1 MKSLSRM
8 FVWWPGLDQEVE
20 DLVKSCQVCQLHR
33 NSPPPAPLQPWIWPS
48 QPWARIHM
56 DYAGPFLGHR
66 FLIVV
71 DAHSKWIEAFTM
83 PTITSSATIEKLR
96 VLFAQFGLPDVIVT
110 DNGSNFTSS
119 EFDTFCQRN
128 GIKHIT
134 SAPFHPSTNGLAE
147 RAVQTVKRGIL
158 KLKDGSLTD
167 KLSRFLF
174 SYRNTPLQLT
184 GSTPAELFLGRR
196 VKSALD

>member
-1 MKSLSRM
+1 
-8 FVWWPGLDQEVE
+8 
-20 DLVKSCQVCQLHR
+20 
-33 NSPPPAPLQPWIWPS
+33 
-48 QPWARIHM
+48 M
-56 DYAGPFLGHR
+56 DFAGPFLGHR

-158 KLKDGSLTD
+158 KLKEGSLTD

-196 VKSALD
+196 VKSALDQIKPDLSRRVEQRQLVSKCYHDKKVKRPNFQVGDAVLARNYGSGPK